1 METIMKNPIVFILFI
16 SLVAVLVCVGVMLLL
31 PRLVKR
37 GIDVS
42 GLLDKASMTVAAMD
56 TVTDTLKTLFPS
68 TPGLNMIDKILD
80 YAYRAVAGAEQMYK
94 ASQIP
99 EEKRKE
105 GATTLVYAFLEAAG
119 ITITDEL
126 KPVIDGAIEAAV
138 FALPK
143 THDDVSGSL
152 NNAT

>member
-1 METIMKNPIVFILFI
+1 METVLTNPIVFILCITLFAVFVC
-16 SLVAVLVCVGVMLLL
+16 VAVMFLL

-42 GLLDKASMTVAAMD
+42 GLLDKAAITVSAMD
-56 TVTDTLKTLFPS
+56 TVTDTLKTLFPA
-68 TPGLNMIDKILD
+68 TPGLNLIDKILE
-80 YAYRAVAGAEQMYK
+80 YANRAVASAEQMYT

-105 GATTLVYAFLEAAG
+105 EATALVYAFLEAAG
-119 ITITDEL
+119 VTVTEEL
-126 KPVIDGAIEAAV
+126 KPIIDGSIEAAV

-143 THDDVSGSL
+143 THDDVSGP
-152 NNAT
+152 AE

>member
-1 METIMKNPIVFILFI
+1 MEIILKNPIVFILFI
-16 SLVAVLVCVGVMLLL
+16 SLIAVLVCIGVMFLL

-68 TPGLNMIDKILD
+68 TPGLNLIDKILD

-99 EEKRKE
+99 EDQRKNE
-105 GATTLVYAFLEAAG
+105 ATALVYAFLEAAG

-126 KPVIDGAIEAAV
+126 KPVIDGSIEAAV

-143 THDDVSGSL
+143 THDNISTT
-152 NNAT
+152 AE